1 VSPLTAASLLSLALL
16 LPVGTRAEEGASPP
30 EPSAAA
36 PEAAHQAPAP
46 DLTVKP
52 PPPLDFVL
60 LDEKLGERPAD
71 KALAAVV
78 ARRRAF
84 LQAHQAAGLATWALM
99 GTTVVYGRLDYADRY
114 FGEETEKYSSTH
126 EKLGWTTG
134 AAFAFTGLL
143 AALAPEPYPRK
154 PRLDTT
160 TLHKGSMALAT
171 LGVVSQLVL
180 GVGIRRG
187 LGNLEERQLANAHQ
201 AVGLGTFAAM
211 SVGAVTLVF

>member
-1 VSPLTAASLLSLALL
+1 MRTLAAAPLLSLALL
-16 LPVGTRAEEGASPP
+16 LPVGTRAEEGPS
-30 EPSAAA
+30 PSAPAA
-36 PEAAHQAPAP
+36 PEAAAQAPPPA
-46 DLTVKP
+46 DLTARP

-60 LDEKLGERPAD
+60 LDEELGERPVD

-114 FGEETEKYSSTH
+114 FGEETERYSSTH

-143 AALAPEPYPRK
+143 AALAPEPYPGR